1 MTDRRRRPTLRD
13 VAVAAGVSVKTV
25 SRVVNGEPGV
35 AAAVRERVA
44 AFVAQLGYRPDVGA
58 RTLRRSDRR
67 SASIALLL
75 EDLANPYSA
84 ALLRAVE
91 DVARPRAVVVLAA
104 SLDEDPSR
112 ERTLAAAFGSRSVDG
127 LVLAPAGDDQSHLAE
142 EMAAG
147 TAVVCVDRAPTGIH
161 VDTVVSTDTAGVA
174 EGVTHLVGHGHRR
187 VAFLGDLATIVTA
200 RLRHDG
206 YRAGLA
212 AAGLPYDPQLV
223 VRDVRTDAAVE
234 DALEKLLALPDPP
247 TAVFGAQNLIT
258 AGLVRALRRRDL
270 HHRIALVG
278 YDDFLF
284 ADLLSPAVT
293 VVAQDPGTIGRTAV
307 ALLFDR
313 IDGDRSP
320 PRTVEVPTRLLVRGS
335 GELPPKR

>member
-13 VAVAAGVSVKTV
+13 VATAAGVSVKTV
-25 SRVVNGEPGV
+25 SRVVNSEPGV

-44 AFVAQLGYRPDVGA
+44 AIVAQLGYRPDLGA

-112 ERTLAAAFGSRSVDG
+112 ERALAAAFGSRSVDG

-142 EMAAG
+142 EMEA
-147 TAVVCVDRAPTGIH
+147 
-161 VDTVVSTDTAGVA
+161 
-174 EGVTHLVGHGHRR
+174 
-187 VAFLGDLATIVTA
+187 
-200 RLRHDG
+200 
-206 YRAGLA
+206 AGLA
-212 AAGLPYDPQLV
+212 AAGLPYDPHLV

-234 DALEKLLALPDPP
+234 DALETLLALPDPP

-270 HHRIALVG
+270 HRRIALVG

-313 IDGDRSP
+313 IDGDRSA

-335 GELPPKR
+335 GELPPHR